1 MRPEYLLTARLIPI
15 IVVVLATVC
24 PALADDPPAWL
35 RQAATITPPSY
46 AKEVP
51 GVVLLDEQSTT
62 VSSDAKLVSTENY
75 AVRILTREGRRLAVA
90 RAFYL
95 VSSGKLR
102 DIKAWTVRPDGTFRE
117 YEKKSV
123 LDLIADPDDVY
134 NEGRIKVIDASDDV
148 DAGYVFGYTIVS
160 EDTTLFFQDSWM
172 FQAHLPTLTS
182 RFTLNLPKGWTASG
196 LTFNA
201 PEVKPQVNGS
211 SYTWEMRNLPYIP
224 REPMGPSVENLSPR
238 LVVNYAPDGQ
248 SAGAYR
254 SFADW
259 TDVSRWA
266 SSMHDGQVVIDDN
279 VAAKAR
285 ELTASAS
292 TELEKI
298 RAVATFVQNLQYISI
313 DIGVGHGNGYRPRS
327 STLVLS
333 RGYGDC
339 KDKANLMRAML
350 RVLKIEAY
358 PVAIFSGDPHF
369 VREQWPSPRQFNHCI
384 IAVKI
389 SDATDTPTVIKHER
403 LGRLLLFDAT
413 DQYTPVGDLPDQLQD
428 SFGLIAAGDSG
439 GLVKM
444 PVTEPEADLLERR
457 VDAAIDENGR
467 LKGKITER
475 ALGQTSAAL
484 RRELREL
491 SSADY
496 RKRIE
501 GWLTVGATGA
511 TLESLKPSD
520 RFLDGTFDLDIEF
533 SVPRYGQVMRDQ
545 LLIFKPVVV
554 GRRDDVSFTEPK
566 RTTPILTNAWALRET
581 AAFTLPIGFVVDET
595 PDAVNLETAFGKY
608 STRYEVKGGKL
619 LFTRTLLMKR
629 TTQPADQYEAVRA
642 FYSKIRDAEQAPV
655 VLLRK

>member
-1 MRPEYLLTARLIPI
+1 MIVRFVPI
-15 IVVVLATVC
+15 LIVVLIAVSQAV
-24 PALADDPPAWL
+24 ADDPPSWL
-35 RQAATITPPSY
+35 RQAAAVTPPTY
-46 AKEVP
+46 AREVA
-51 GVVLLDEQSTT
+51 GVVLLDEQNTT
-62 VSSDAKLVSTENY
+62 VSSDGRLVSTENY
-75 AVRILTREGRRLAVA
+75 AVRLLTREGRNLAIA
-90 RAFYL
+90 RTFYL
-95 VSSGKLR
+95 VSSGR
-102 DIKAWTVRPDGTFRE
+102 VREIKAWIVRPDGSFRE
-117 YEKKSV
+117 YEKKHV

-148 DAGYVFGYTIVS
+148 DAGYVFGYTVVS

-172 FQAHLPTLTS
+172 FQERLPTLIS
-182 RFTLNLPKGWTASG
+182 RFTLNLPKGWTATG

-201 PEVKPQVNGS
+201 PDVRPQVNGS

-224 REPMGPSVENLSPR
+224 LEPMGPTVENLSPR
-238 LVVNYAPDGQ
+238 IVVNYAPDNQ
-248 SAGAYR
+248 VPGAYR
-254 SFADW
+254 SFANW

-266 SSMHDGQVVIDDN
+266 SSLHDGQVVIDDN

-285 ELTASAS
+285 ELTANAA
-292 TELEKI
+292 TELDKI
-298 RAVATFVQNLQYISI
+298 RAIAAFVQNLQYISI
-313 DIGVGHGNGYRPRS
+313 DIGVGHGNGYRPRP

-384 IAVKI
+384 IAVKV
-389 SDATDTPTVIKHER
+389 SDGTDGPTVIKHAR
-403 LGRLLLFDAT
+403 LGRLLMFDAT
-413 DQYTPVGDLPDQLQD
+413 DPYTPVGDLPDQLQD
-428 SFGLIAAGDSG
+428 SFGLIAAGDDG
-439 GLVKM
+439 GLVRM
-444 PVTEPEADLLERR
+444 PVTEPEADLLERQ
-457 VDAAIDENGR
+457 VDVTIDETGR

-484 RRELREL
+484 RREQREM
-491 SSADY
+491 SAADY

-511 TLESLKPSD
+511 TLENLRPTD
-520 RFLDGTFDLDIEF
+520 RFVDGTFGLDIEF
-533 SVPRYGQVMRDQ
+533 SVPRYAQLMRDR

-554 GRRDDVSFTEPK
+554 GRRDDVSFTDPK
-566 RTTPILTNAWALRET
+566 RTTPILTSAWAMRET
-581 AAFTLPIGFVVDET
+581 AAFALPAGFVVDEM
-595 PDAVNLETAFGKY
+595 PDAIDLETAFGKY

-619 LFTRTLLMKR
+619 LFTRTLVMKR
-629 TTQPADQYEAVRA
+629 STQPADQYEAIRL